1 MRKTAPRERLEQLR
15 TIPLFASCSDKDL
28 SQVDALVDDFAVAK
42 GAVLA
47 EQGTPARQA
56 FIILDGRAD
65 VTIDGKTIAHL
76 GTGDTFGEMALLSK
90 PVELRSA
97 TVTAQTDM
105 ELLVLEPRSFNALV
119 EMPCVAKRL
128 LGKLS
133 DRLRETDEAVVGG

>member
-1 MRKTAPRERLEQLR
+1 MRKRTPRERLERLR

-28 SQVDALVDDFAVAK
+28 SQVDALVDDVVVAK

-47 EQGTPARQA
+47 EEGTPARQA
-56 FIILDGRAD
+56 FVILDGRAD

-76 GTGDTFGEMALLSK
+76 GTGDMFGEMALLSK
-90 PVELRSA
+90 PVERRSA
-97 TVTAQTDM
+97 TVTAKTDM
-105 ELLVLEPRSFNALV
+105 ELLVLEPRGFNVLV

>member
-1 MRKTAPRERLEQLR
+1 MRRSAPRERLERFR
-15 TIPLFASCSDKDL
+15 TIPLFSGCSDKDL
-28 SQVDALVDDFAVAK
+28 AQVDALVDDLVVTK
-42 GAVLA
+42 GTVLA

-76 GTGDTFGEMALLSK
+76 NTGDTFGEMALLSK

-97 TVTAQTDM
+97 TVIAVTDM
-105 ELLVLEPRSFNALV
+105 ELLVLETRSFNTLV
-119 EMPCVAKRL
+119 DMPCVAKRL

-133 DRLRETDEAVVGG
+133 DRLRETDEAVVGS

>member
-1 MRKTAPRERLEQLR
+1 MRRSAPRARLEKLR
-15 TIPLFASCSDKDL
+15 TLPLFSGCSDKDL
-28 SQVDALVDDFAVAK
+28 AQVDGLVDDYSVTK
-42 GAVLA
+42 GTVLA

-76 GTGDTFGEMALLSK
+76 GIGDTFGEMALLSK

-97 TVTAQTDM
+97 TVTAVTEM
-105 ELLVLEPRSFNALV
+105 ELLVLEPRGFSSLV
-119 EMPCVAKRL
+119 EMPCIAKRL

-133 DRLRETDEAVVGG
+133 DRLRDTDEAVVSG